1 MSNYQP
7 LNHRYLFSKL
17 SKYAG
22 NGLTGRLNIKIKNT
36 ACWHIYFNTG
46 SIIWASGGVHPV
58 RRWLRQLQGCH
69 SQISLPEGM
78 SKEELLSVP
87 HECWDYFALALL
99 IQENHLNPEQV
110 KYIVEGVISEVL
122 FDVVQGFAQVSP
134 EEVDQI
140 KMYRKQ
146 EATPCNQQLLPPAWK
161 WETEAAKQ
169 RILLTWQSWI
179 TAGLDGFSPNIGIV
193 ANQEELSKQKFNSLT
208 KYFLKIQEQ
217 KKTLRDL
224 AVDNER
230 NVLSIL
236 RTMKSYLNQNLIKFQ
251 SVPDLWESAQNQI
264 SQYSSLGQEKY
275 TGLVAQA
282 SPNQA
287 SEEVTQ
293 IYPKARTGLDT
304 SFPHSLDPLQPS
316 TQLDVLRTRSGDL
329 RAQEGVK
336 VNIMEVLVSQEVER
350 QLKALPPAAIAQ
362 INQLDVATYALNRL
376 PPLYAASQEGI
387 AHQREEAN
395 RKYQEAIT
403 SAVQSAIAT
412 VQKNPIR
419 HATRILS
426 PDEIAE

>member
-7 LNHRYLFSKL
+7 LNHHYLFSKL

-22 NGLTGRLNIKIKNT
+22 NGFTGRLNIKIKNT

-46 SIIWASGGVHPV
+46 AIIWASGGVHPV

-69 SQISLPEGM
+69 CQISLPEGM
-78 SKEELLSVP
+78 SKEELLSVS
-87 HECWDYFALALL
+87 HECWDYFALSLL
-99 IQENHLNPEQV
+99 IQENHVNTEQV

-122 FDVVQGFAQVSP
+122 FDVVQAFAQVSA
-134 EEVDQI
+134 EEVDRI

-146 EATPCNQQLLPPAWK
+146 EATPCNQQLLPSAWT

-169 RILLTWQSWI
+169 RILLTWQSWAA
-179 TAGLDGFSPNIGIV
+179 AGLDSFSPDTGIF
-193 ANQEELSKQKFNSLT
+193 ANEEELSKQKFNSLT

-264 SQYSSLGQEKY
+264 SQYSGVGLEQY

-282 SPNQA
+282 SPSQV

-293 IYPKARTGLDT
+293 IYLKRKTGLDT
-304 SFPHSLDPLQPS
+304 SFPHSLSPS
-316 TQLDVLRTRSGDL
+316 PPQVNLDRV
-329 RAQEGVK
+329 QEEGVK
-336 VNIMEVLVSQEVER
+336 INIMEVLVSQEVDR
-350 QLKALPPAAIAQ
+350 QLKTLPPAAIAQ

-376 PPLYAASQEGI
+376 PPLYAASKEGI

>member
-22 NGLTGRLNIKIKNT
+22 NGFTGRLNIKIKNT

-78 SKEELLSVP
+78 SKEELLSVS

-99 IQENHLNPEQV
+99 IQENHVNTEQV

-134 EEVDQI
+134 EEVNQI

-146 EATPCNQQLLPPAWK
+146 EATPCNQQLLPPAWT

-193 ANQEELSKQKFNSLT
+193 ANQEELS
-208 KYFLKIQEQ
+208 
-217 KKTLRDL
+217 
-224 AVDNER
+224 
-230 NVLSIL
+230 
-236 RTMKSYLNQNLIKFQ
+236 
-251 SVPDLWESAQNQI
+251 
-264 SQYSSLGQEKY
+264 
-275 TGLVAQA
+275 
-282 SPNQA
+282 
-287 SEEVTQ
+287 
-293 IYPKARTGLDT
+293 
-304 SFPHSLDPLQPS
+304 
-316 TQLDVLRTRSGDL
+316 
-329 RAQEGVK
+329 
-336 VNIMEVLVSQEVER
+336 
-350 QLKALPPAAIAQ
+350 
-362 INQLDVATYALNRL
+362 
-376 PPLYAASQEGI
+376 
-387 AHQREEAN
+387 
-395 RKYQEAIT
+395 
-403 SAVQSAIAT
+403 
-412 VQKNPIR
+412 
-419 HATRILS
+419 
-426 PDEIAE
+426 